1 MPKIGFEGYTVM
13 RMAWL
18 FALISYLPFNA
29 AMAQPSTDSVYHA
42 QSVDSVVIFDAVSV
56 EAYQVS
62 ARLLTLPG
70 SLSVVSGAGLSA
82 GDGTGMTGIV
92 NMLPGVSLQ
101 SGTYTTNRMVIRGMG
116 SRTPYNTN
124 RIRSYLNDIPVT
136 GADGI
141 SSPEEIDLQ
150 GISRI
155 EVVKGPSSA
164 LYGSGLGGSLNLYAA
179 VPPEDFIK
187 GTIQYGSYHTGK
199 FGVSGAI
206 HRNKT
211 GAYFAFS
218 HMQSDGYRENNTYQR
233 TSLLTTLSRKSPKT
247 TLDFTLLL
255 MNVDAGI
262 PSSTGITLFETNP
275 RAAAPNWLAVGGY
288 KKYTKGM
295 AGLSLNRKLSAHI
308 TNRFTVFGK
317 IHDSYEKRPFN
328 NLDDITMSAGL
339 RNRLNL
345 HYDKTDWVLGAE
357 WLAEAYH
364 WKLDTS
370 DVGINENRENRNQL
384 NVFAMLYYRPV
395 ANLNISLAGAV
406 NLVGYRLTDL
416 YLANGDQA
424 GTRAFPAVFS
434 PRLGLNYKLFSSG
447 SVYASAGHGFS
458 MPSPEETLLPEGAVN
473 DQVKPEQGW
482 QFEAGMRLN
491 LFNGR
496 VGIDGALYWIELK
509 DLLVTKRLTE
519 DIFTGANA
527 GRTRH
532 RGMEL
537 MINGNLFSYE
547 NFPGKLLSVVS
558 YTRSWNHFIDFTD
571 DGNVYDDNHLP
582 GIPGQLLSASLQ
594 WQSGSFFTVD
604 VTGRYT
610 GNQYLDDGNTL
621 KYGGYTVADLKL
633 SAEIPVK
640 CNGRFKIY
648 AGINNLTNTHYASM
662 LVVNA
667 RGFGGTEPRYYYPG
681 LPRHV
686 YGGVSL
692 IM

>member
-1 MPKIGFEGYTVM
+1 MQMVLIFICISVSQNLLSYGQQKSDSSNHNS
-13 RMAWL
+13 
-18 FALISYLPFNA
+18 FADSAFWFNE
-29 AMAQPSTDSVYHA
+29 
-42 QSVDSVVIFDAVSV
+42 VSV
-56 EAYQVS
+56 EAYQIN
-62 ARLLTLPG
+62 ARLLTIPG
-70 SLSVVSGAGLSA
+70 NLLVVSGSGLSA
-82 GDGTGMTGIV
+82 GDGTGMTGIM
-92 NMLPGVSLQ
+92 NMMPGVSLQ

-124 RIRSYLNDIPVT
+124 RIRSYLNDMPVT

-141 SSPEEIDLQ
+141 SAVEEIDLQ

-164 LYGSGLGGSLNLYAA
+164 LYGSGLGGTLNLFAA

-187 GTIQYGSYHTGK
+187 GSIQYGSYHTGK

-206 HRNKT
+206 RGNKT
-211 GAYFAFS
+211 GVYYTFS
-218 HMQSDGYRENNTYQR
+218 HMQSDGYRENNTHQR
-233 TSLLTTLSRKSPKT
+233 TSLLSTVSRGSQKT
-247 TLDFTLLL
+247 TLDFTMLL

-275 RAAAPNWLAVGGY
+275 RAAAPNWFAAGGY
-288 KKYTKGM
+288 KKYTKGL
-295 AGLSLNRKLSAHI
+295 AGLTLGRKLSTHI

-317 IHDSYEKRPFN
+317 VHDSYEKRPFN
-328 NLDDITMSAGL
+328 NLDDITMGAGL

-357 WLAEAYH
+357 WLAEVYR
-364 WKLDTS
+364 WTLDTS
-370 DVGINENRENRNQL
+370 SVRINKNRENRNQL
-384 NVFAMLYYRPV
+384 NIFALLYYQPL

-406 NLVGYRLTDL
+406 NLIGYRLTDL
-416 YLANGDQA
+416 YLANGDQT
-424 GTRAFPAVFS
+424 GVRIFPVVFS
-434 PRLGLNYKLFSSG
+434 PRLGLNYKLFPNG
-447 SVYASAGHGFS
+447 SVYASASHGFS
-458 MPSPEETLLPEGAVN
+458 MPSPEEALLPEGAVN
-473 DQVKPEQGW
+473 DQIKPEQGW

-491 LFNGR
+491 LFNSR
-496 VGIDGALYWIELK
+496 LGIDGTLYWIELK

-519 DIFTGANA
+519 DIFTGTNA

-547 NFPGKLLSVVS
+547 RFPGKLVSIVS
-558 YTRSWNHFIDFTD
+558 YTRSWNRFIDFTD
-571 DGNVYDDNHLP
+571 DGNVYDGNHLP
-582 GIPGQLLSASLQ
+582 GIPGQLLSARLQ
-594 WQSGSFFTVD
+594 WNTGSLFTVD
-604 VTGRYT
+604 ITIRYT

-621 KYGGYTVADLKL
+621 KYEGYPVADLKL
-633 SAEIPVK
+633 TADIPVK
-640 CNGRFKIY
+640 CSGTLQIY

-681 LPRHV
+681 LPRHF
-686 YGGVSL
+686 YAGIRFML
-692 IM
+692 

>member
-1 MPKIGFEGYTVM
+1 MIRFGFAICQIIQMVLIFLCLSVVST
-13 RMAWL
+13 L
-18 FALISYLPFNA
+18 FVNAQQPFDSAN
-29 AMAQPSTDSVYHA
+29 QKLFTDS
-42 QSVDSVVIFDAVSV
+42 SFWFNEVSV
-56 EAYQVS
+56 EAYQVGS
-62 ARLLTLPG
+62 RIHTLPG
-70 SLSVVSGAGLSA
+70 NLTSITGKELSA
-82 GDGTGMTGIV
+82 GDGTGMV
-92 NMLPGVSLQ
+92 NMLNTLPGVFMH
-101 SGTYTTNRMVIRGMG
+101 SGTYTTNRIVIRGMG

-136 GADGI
+136 GTDGI

-164 LYGSGLGGSLNLYAA
+164 LYGSGLGGTLNLYAL
-179 VPPEDFIK
+179 VPPEDGIK
-187 GTIQYGSYHTGK
+187 SGIQYGSYHTGK
-199 FGVSGAI
+199 FVVSGAI
-206 HRNKT
+206 HRNKI
-211 GAYFAFS
+211 GAYIAFS
-218 HMQSDGYRENNTYQR
+218 HMLSDGYRENNSYQR
-233 TSLLTTLSRKSPKT
+233 TSLLTTLSRNSPKIA
-247 TLDFTLLL
+247 LNFMLLL

-262 PSSTGITLFETNP
+262 PSSTGITLFETDP

-295 AGLSLNRKLSAHI
+295 AGLSLSRKLSTHI
-308 TNRFTVFGK
+308 TNRFTAFGK
-317 IHDSYEKRPFN
+317 IHNSYEKRPFN

-345 HYDKTDWVLGAE
+345 HFDKTDWVLGAE
-357 WLAEAYH
+357 WLAEAYR
-364 WKLDTS
+364 WELDTS
-370 DVGINENRENRNQL
+370 AIRINYNRENRNQL
-384 NVFAMLYYRPV
+384 NVFAMLYYRPL
-395 ANLNISLAGAV
+395 AKLNISLAGAV
-406 NLVGYRLTDL
+406 NLIGYRLTDL
-416 YLANGDQA
+416 YLANGDQS
-424 GTRAFPAVFS
+424 GTRKFPAVFS
-434 PRLGLNYKLFSSG
+434 PRLGLNYKLFSNG

-473 DQVKPEQGW
+473 DQIKPEHGW

-491 LFNGR
+491 LFQGR
-496 VGIDGALYWIELK
+496 LGIDGALYWIELK

-537 MINGNLFSYE
+537 LAKGSLFSYE
-547 NFPGKLLSVVS
+547 RFPGKLFSVIS

-571 DGNVYDDNHLP
+571 DGNVYDGNHLP
-582 GIPGQLLSASLQ
+582 GIPDQLLSAGLQ
-594 WQSGSFFTVD
+594 WNSESFFTVD

-610 GNQYLDDGNTL
+610 GNQYLDDDNML

-640 CNGRFKIY
+640 CNGRFQIY
-648 AGINNLTNTHYASM
+648 AGINNLTNIHYASM

-667 RGFGGTEPRYYYPG
+667 RDFGGTEPRYYYPG
-681 LPRHV
+681 LARNF
-686 YGGVSL
+686 YGGVRFIL
-692 IM
+692 